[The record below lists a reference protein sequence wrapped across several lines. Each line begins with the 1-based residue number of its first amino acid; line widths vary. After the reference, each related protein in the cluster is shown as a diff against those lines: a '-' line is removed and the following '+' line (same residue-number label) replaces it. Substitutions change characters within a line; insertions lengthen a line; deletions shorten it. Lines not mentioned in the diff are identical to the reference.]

1 MKTILRGLL
10 AVLRY
15 IKARIIERSF
25 WLQCGAAI
33 VPAVALPMP
42 YRAISIAIAVM
53 AALVPDGTIKTAPN
67 K

>member
-1 MKTILRGLL
+1 MKAIARALL
-10 AVLRY
+10 ALLRFV
-15 IKARIIERSF
+15 KNRIIERSF